1 MLEQHFERISR
12 TLFEAAELSGKSLF
26 SGVAIPLARPAI
38 IASLSLVIM
47 EVVSDFGTVDY
58 FGIETLTLGIF
69 NVWLGMNN
77 IVAAAQISIFAFSL
91 ILVFLAVERH
101 STLKTSFLK

>member
-1 MLEQHFERISR
+1 MMSSVLYPYIYIFVRTTFQRISR

-26 SGVAIPLARPAI
+26 SVAIPLARPAI

-77 IVAAAQISIFAFSL
+77 IVAAAQISIFEF
-91 ILVFLAVERH
+91 
-101 STLKTSFLK
+101 